1 MKLKK
6 IPAFILFIVV
16 IIFGYLCLQIVPH
29 LLYDNPSLPADCPQY
44 IIDFVKKN
52 PQAQELIDNYQA
64 SENSD
69 DINLDK
75 PDGIPLYIQW
85 DKRWAYSPYGQEIVG
100 TAGCGPTCLSMVVVG
115 ITNNTTYNPRYIS
128 KYAIKNNYLEGS
140 MTRWAL
146 LEEGCQDFGII
157 ATGVILDKNAMVKQL
172 NNGHPIIASVR
183 PGDFTSSGHFI
194 VITKYVDGMFIV
206 NDPNSSDNSQ
216 KHWTY
221 QQLSKQIKSMWAYSK
236 I

>member
-1 MKLKK
+1 MRLKK
-6 IPAFILFIVV
+6 LPAFILFIIV

-29 LLYDNPSLPADCPQY
+29 LLYDKPSLSTDCPQY

-52 PQAQELIDNYQA
+52 PQAQELLDNYQP

-69 DINLDK
+69 DIILDK
-75 PDGIPLYIQW
+75 PDDIPLYIQW

-115 ITNNTTYNPRYIS
+115 LTKNTAYNPRYIS
-128 KYAIKNNYLEGS
+128 KYAIKNSYLDGS

-146 LEEGCQDFGII
+146 LEEGCQNFEVM
-157 ATGVILDKNAMVKQL
+157 ATGVILNEKAMIKQL
-172 NNGHPIIASVR
+172 NKGHPIIASVR
-183 PGDFTSSGHFI
+183 PGDFTSTGHFI
-194 VITKYVDGMFIV
+194 VITKYIDGQFII
-206 NDPNSSDNSQ
+206 NDPNSVENSQ
-216 KHWTY
+216 KQWTY

-236 I
+236 M